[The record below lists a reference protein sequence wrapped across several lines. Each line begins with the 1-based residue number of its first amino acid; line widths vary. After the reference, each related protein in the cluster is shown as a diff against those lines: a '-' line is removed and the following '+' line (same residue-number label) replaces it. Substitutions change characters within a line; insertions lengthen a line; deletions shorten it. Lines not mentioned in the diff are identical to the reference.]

1 MMHKLLGAAMILLG
15 CGGFG
20 FSMAARHRRD
30 VRCLQ
35 IFLAS
40 LDYLECE
47 LEYRLTPLPDLC
59 RKVVRICPGAVGKV
73 YDRLASELEGQAV
86 PTVEPCFRQALLSDG
101 ELPPN
106 TRAVMEQ
113 LGQTLGAF
121 DLSGQLR
128 GIQSVR
134 ESAMRTLK
142 TLSDNQFRRIQNY
155 KTLGICA
162 GAALAILLI

>member
-86 PTVEPCFRQALLSDG
+86 PTVEPCFRQALLSDR

-128 GIQSVR
+128 GIQLAAVQFFHSFLVIESVIP
-134 ESAMRTLK
+134 AGIAWLDM
-142 TLSDNQFRRIQNY
+142 QIGRIVQ
-155 KTLGICA
+155 KK
-162 GAALAILLI
+162 